1 MAKKYYVV
9 WAGRETGIFTSWDY
23 TKKLVDKFPQAKYK
37 SFPTEAAAKAAF
49 AGTASSSIGKSAT
62 KSTSSSGSKK
72 STSSSGIESIK
83 TKNVDLSTHDII
95 VFTDG
100 GCEPNPGKAGSG
112 MAVYHKG
119 EISELWYGLFNPN
132 GTNNSAELNAL
143 YQALLVAEKAV
154 KAKQTAKIMSDSQ
167 YSINCITNWAY
178 GWKTKGWKRKV
189 AGDIA
194 NLEVIQQAHE
204 LYDAMKDKLDI
215 AHVAAHIGIEG
226 NELADR
232 MSIYAIDQKTVEF
245 ARYDKP
251 IDLQAILALRTG

>member
-1 MAKKYYVV
+1 MAKKFYVV
-9 WAGRETGIFTSWDY
+9 WSGRETGIFTSWDY

-37 SFPTEAAAKAAF
+37 SFPTEAQAKAAF
-49 AGTASSSIGKSAT
+49 AGAASSSIGKPASKKASG
-62 KSTSSSGSKK
+62 KSISQSTSKV
-72 STSSSGIESIK
+72 ESIK
-83 TKNVDLSTHDII
+83 TTNIDLFSHDVM

-100 GCEPNPGKAGSG
+100 GCEPNPGKSGSG
-112 MAVYHKG
+112 MAVYRQG
-119 EISELWYGLFNPN
+119 EVSALWYGLFNPN

-143 YQALLVAEKAV
+143 YQALLVAEKALND
-154 KAKQTAKIMSDSQ
+154 KQTVKILSDSQ

-178 GWKTKGWKRKV
+178 GWKAKGWKRKV

-204 LYDAMKDKLDI
+204 LYDAIKGQIDI

-232 MSIYAIDQKTVEF
+232 MSIYAIDQKNTEF
-245 ARYDKP
+245 SQYDEP
-251 IDLQAILALRTG
+251 INLTEILALRTG

>member
-1 MAKKYYVV
+1 MAKKFYVV

-49 AGTASSSIGKSAT
+49 AGSPAKSIGKSV
-62 KSTSSSGSKK
+62 SQSSASASKK
-72 STSSSGIESIK
+72 SASSKTFESIK
-83 TKNVDLSTHDII
+83 TKNVDLSTHDAI

-112 MAVYHKG
+112 MAVYHHG
-119 EISELWYGLFNPN
+119 EISELWFGLFNPN

-143 YQALLVAEKAV
+143 YQALLVAEKALNSQQSV
-154 KAKQTAKIMSDSQ
+154 KIMSDSQ

-194 NLEVIQQAHE
+194 NLEVIQQAHT
-204 LYDAMKDKLDI
+204 LYDAIKDKLDI

-232 MSIYAIDQKTVEF
+232 MSIYAIDQRTAQF
-245 ARYDKP
+245 IRYDKP
-251 IDLQAILALRTG
+251 INLQAILALRTG